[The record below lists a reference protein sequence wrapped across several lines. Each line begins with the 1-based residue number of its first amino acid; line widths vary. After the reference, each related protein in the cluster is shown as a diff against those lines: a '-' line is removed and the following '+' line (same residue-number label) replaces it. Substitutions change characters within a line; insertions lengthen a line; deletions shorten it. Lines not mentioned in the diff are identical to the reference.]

1 MVHRLR
7 QPGTARHAAVVVA
20 AVVVAV
26 VSLWQSMGDLRV
38 SRFHPDESRWLNR
51 SQHVRELTDPRGEY
65 WSDKYLIRGQP
76 PMGSYVMGIGLLLQG
91 RDLDTNGPWNFSYGN
106 EGTVVWNAARDNIPS
121 EDDLIAARRTSVA
134 IGMLTCLAV
143 FAIVTML
150 THWLGGLVAGLFM
163 AVHPLEVYLST
174 LGVSDATFTG
184 LAAFAVL
191 AALLLA
197 RRPTWP
203 RTLLLAVILAAG
215 ASTKLSPLFLSVG
228 LAVIG
233 LILVL
238 APVMSR
244 RRRLGRFWER
254 AGALEPRSRRLGW
267 MLLSLPFLT
276 AALFV
281 LSYPYLWSDP
291 IGRTQVLIEFR
302 QREMRNQA
310 RIWEETS
317 VDSRVEAIERTWD
330 MLENRYSASGK
341 LLAKASLLGREPENE
356 SGFDVPFAVA
366 GMLVFAVV
374 AFRRGFWRPHLLT
387 FATLGGQALLILTGL
402 RVDFDRYYLPMVMA
416 GAVCLGIGVGQ
427 GWLWVQVAVARLGR
441 RERRPAPMFSPS
453 RLTGQRSA
461 D

>member
-1 MVHRLR
+1 MIHRLR
-7 QPGTARHAAVVVA
+7 QTGTLRLAAIIAAVALVA
-20 AVVVAV
+20 L
-26 VSLWQSMGDLRV
+26 VSLWQSLSDLRV

-51 SQHVRELTDPRGEY
+51 GQHVRELGDPRGDY

-76 PMGSYVMGIGLLLQG
+76 PMGSYVIGLGLLLQG

-106 EGTVVWNAARDNIPS
+106 EGTVTWNSVRGNMPA
-121 EDDLIAARRTSVA
+121 EEDLIAARRISVA

-174 LGVSDATFTG
+174 LAVSDATFTG

-197 RRPTWP
+197 RKPTWP
-203 RTLLLAVILAAG
+203 RTLLLAAILAAG

-228 LAVIG
+228 LAVVG

-238 APVMSR
+238 APLMSR
-244 RRRLGRFWER
+244 RQRLARFWQR
-254 AGALEPRSRRLGW
+254 AGALEPKSRRLGW

-317 VDSRVEAIERTWD
+317 VDSRIEAIERTWT
-330 MLENRYSASGK
+330 MLEDTYSATGK
-341 LLAKASLLGREPENE
+341 FLAKAELLGRGPEE
-356 SGFDVPFAVA
+356 ETGFDLPFMIAGLAIFAVI
-366 GMLVFAVV
+366 
-374 AFRRGFWRPHLLT
+374 AFRWGFWRPHLVT

-402 RVDFDRYYLPMVMA
+402 RVDFDRYYLPLLMA
-416 GAVCLGIGVGQ
+416 GAVCLGVGVGQ
-427 GWLWVQVAVARLGR
+427 GWLWVEAAWARFGR
-441 RERRPAPMFSPS
+441 RERRPVPSFSPT
-453 RLTGQRSA
+453 RLTEQPSA